1 LVNISFFTQ
10 DVAFSC
16 SDSRDMR
23 TVASVIVMLLFVH
36 FYVQIGNVLLAI
48 GPLLCGIDFV

>member
-1 LVNISFFTQ
+1 
-10 DVAFSC
+10 
-16 SDSRDMR
+16 MR
-23 TVASVIVMLLFVH
+23 TVASVIVMLLLVH

>member
-1 LVNISFFTQ
+1 
-10 DVAFSC
+10 
-16 SDSRDMR
+16 MR